1 MRRRSFQEYTMS
13 IQELTASP
21 STLSLYSRAVL
32 GSLAGKKGGDSLP
45 DTELQLNGL
54 QIDRDQLAAY
64 NRVCGFAQR
73 ETIPATFPFILA
85 FPLHMSLI
93 TAPEFP
99 FAAMGLVHIQN
110 SITQH
115 RPIKASEAL
124 NIRVRFGALRPHDKG
139 LQFSILTEVRVG
151 SELVWDSESTML
163 KRTATGGKSEPK
175 AAPTAKAAPAPA
187 NVVWS
192 IPGDIGRRYGA
203 VSGDRNPIHLY
214 AFTAK
219 LFGFPRAIA
228 HGMWTKARCLAALD
242 GRLPDAY
249 TVDVQFKLPVLLPA
263 KVAFNSEPTK
273 TGFEFGVSDARSGKP
288 HLAGQ
293 VTTV

>member
-1 MRRRSFQEYTMS
+1 MS
-13 IQELTASP
+13 VRELSAPTNTA
-21 STLSLYSRAVL
+21 TLYSRAVL
-32 GSLAGKKGGDSLP
+32 GAITGRSGKELP
-45 DTELQLNGL
+45 ALTIVMREVK
-54 QIDRDQLAAY
+54 IDRAHLAAY

-73 ETIPATFPFILA
+73 DTLPVTYPFVLA
-85 FPLHMSLI
+85 FPLHLEIMTDPS
-93 TAPEFP
+93 FP

-115 RPIKASEAL
+115 RLVSASEVL
-124 NIRVRFGALRPHDKG
+124 EMKVHVDHLRPHEKG
-139 LQFSILTEVRVG
+139 VQFDIVTVLTSG
-151 SELVWDSESTML
+151 SEVVWESASTML
-163 KRTATGGKSEPK
+163 RRGGGSNEK
-175 AAPTAKAAPAPA
+175 AAATKTAATSSNGPA
-187 NVVWS
+187 NVQWV

-242 GRLPDAY
+242 GRLPDRF

-263 KVAFNSEPTK
+263 KVAFRSEPQANG
-273 TGFEFGVSDARSGKP
+273 GFQFGLSDAKSGKP
-288 HLAGQ
+288 HLAG
-293 VTTV
+293 VITP